1 MNDQFSQELSRSV
14 EDAIAFLDGE
24 GPAIVHHYVMPRD
37 IREDADL
44 TQEQMASLVGMKLI
58 DYQEWESQYRRLEG
72 AVGNMLQ
79 IAKRRCYYTDASLL
93 WTPARPHAGTV
104 RPKLAGVGER
114 LAILAP
120 RRPRRSV
127 RLGESRRNPQ
137 G

>member
-37 IREDADL
+37 IRENADL

-58 DYQEWESQYRRLEG
+58 DYQEWESQHRRLEG

-79 IAKRRCYYTDASLL
+79 MLDKEPEAVQRIL
-93 WTPARPHAGTV
+93 
-104 RPKLAGVGER
+104 LAG
-114 LAILAP
+114 
-120 RRPRRSV
+120 S
-127 RLGESRRNPQ
+127 
-137 G
+137 